1 LKISACIIVRDEPLL
16 AQAVA
21 SIRPYVDE
29 VVIVDTGSADTSSV
43 WPLTDKFLSFTD
55 CNDEFG
61 NMADFSVAR
70 QKSLELATH
79 DCIVWIDADDVLVG
93 GEFIQDAIRIAVEK
107 ANGSDWRIVC
117 PYEYAH
123 NEHGECTS
131 FQGRERI
138 VSDKSKFRWDEPVH
152 EALVPAFGQESINVD
167 EPRIQ
172 WIHKRSKPVASDR
185 NLRILRAHAKKVE
198 ASGARLSVKT
208 RFYLGAELA
217 RCGDHLKA
225 ISNFICY
232 VEESGWDEE
241 RVLAC
246 LHLVGIF
253 AFYPGREDDALLWA
267 QRAIDI
273 RPEWCEGYFAV
284 AKLAYARASSQPA
297 TEKKHLQRAVYYAQ
311 LGLACKETR
320 SPIST
325 NPMER
330 TVDIPL
336 MLQDCYERLG
346 MYQER
351 LEMLNTC
358 VKARPENRALRLLQ
372 REASGYHAARGGMD
386 IVFACAVT
394 DEEWNPDTARER
406 GIGGSE
412 TAVIEMARR
421 LADLGHRVRVFCST
435 PADGLFDGVE
445 YRSMAR
451 ITDVRGCDILIAWRD
466 AGSMDYVPAKS
477 KWLWVHDTSI
487 GAANSWNLHLAD
499 RVLALSDWH
508 AKHLIEKASVDW
520 EKVSTTR
527 NGLDLSRFTADP
539 PRTPHRALYTSSPDR
554 GLEQLL
560 DVWPQVRAGVPDA
573 ELHVFYGW
581 DMLERMA
588 LRDPKSSQGVF
599 FAVLK
604 EKLAALDGHGVFVH
618 GRVDQKALADEMLRS
633 GVWVH
638 PSTQPDGTEFTETS
652 CIGSLEAQAAGM
664 NVVYRPVG
672 ALPESVRVGMPILD
686 LADLATYVMAAM
698 ELPAQKKSMDFGWDG
713 VIEQWLHWME
723 ADLAKA
729 PRATSSDS
737 KLPLLHM
744 VLAPRA
750 SGGIMID
757 AANPDA
763 VAHGGGCRSGF
774 LGLAK
779 AMAAKG
785 YRVRAFSTF
794 LDRHV
799 ERNGVEYIRL
809 DQMRSYG
816 KPDALLAYYDTSPL
830 VGETGMLRIASHHTY
845 TPYAHFE
852 WSDVNTA
859 PSQPAVDHLR
869 DRYEP
874 HGTWYVLPN
883 GVELSVERKPV
894 PGRVIYHTSPDRGLH
909 LLLAVWPEIRRR
921 LPHATLHVVG
931 PVEEASSL
939 ADIEGVNPKTRH
951 RATLLRDGL
960 LAAQEAGGVELLGR
974 VSRPVLD
981 NELAEA
987 SLFAFPGS
995 VSAPCETFSVSIM
1008 ECLAI
1013 GLPVVMSPVD
1023 ALKSVY
1029 EGAVTMVPSPAED
1042 HMAAFIEAV
1051 VVALRDGADTDAG
1064 QRLAARYTFEEQA
1077 AHLDKIIVSHEPE
1090 IFSAKHRPKANGC
1103 MQSEAFFQ

>member
-1 LKISACIIVRDEPLL
+1 MKISACIIVRDEPLL

-21 SIRPYVDE
+21 SIRPFVDE

-43 WPLTDKFLSFTD
+43 WPLADKFIQFRE
-55 CNDEFG
+55 CNDESG
-61 NMADFSVAR
+61 NMADFSMAR
-70 QKSLELATH
+70 QKSFDHATH
-79 DCIVWIDADDVLVG
+79 PCVLWIDADDVLVG

-107 ANGSDWRIVC
+107 ANGSDWRIVA
-117 PYEYAH
+117 PYGYAH
-123 NEHGECTS
+123 NVHGECTS

-152 EALVPAFGQESINVD
+152 EALVPAFGQESVNVD
-167 EPRIQ
+167 EPRIR
-172 WIHKRSKPVASDR
+172 WIHKRTKPVAGDR

-208 RFYLGAELA
+208 RFYLGTELA
-217 RCGDHLKA
+217 RCGDHVKA
-225 ISNFICY
+225 IGNLISYI
-232 VEESGWDEE
+232 EESGWDEE

-246 LHLVGIF
+246 MHLVGIF

-284 AKLAYARASSQPA
+284 AKLAYQRASSPSSHV
-297 TEKKHLQRAVYYAQ
+297 KKHLARAVYYAK
-311 LGLACKETR
+311 LGLSCKQTHT
-320 SPIST
+320 PIST
-325 NPMER
+325 NPLER
-330 TVDIPL
+330 SVEIPL

-351 LEMLNTC
+351 LDMLNVC
-358 VKARPENRALRLLQ
+358 VEARPDNRALRLLQ
-372 REASGYHAARGGMD
+372 REASGYRVSRESLD

-421 LADLGHRVRVFCST
+421 LAGLGHRVRVFCST
-435 PADGLFDGVE
+435 PSDGLFDGVE

-466 AGSMDYVPAKS
+466 AGSLDYVPAKS
-477 KWLWVHDTSI
+477 KWLWVHDTNI

-508 AKHLIEKASVDW
+508 AKHLIEKAGVDW

-527 NGLDLSRFTADP
+527 NGIDTSRFSANP
-539 PRTPHRALYTSSPDR
+539 PRTPHRVLYTSSPDR

-560 DVWPQVRAGVPDA
+560 DAWPQVRAGVPDA

-588 LRDPKSSQGVF
+588 LREPTSSQGVF
-599 FAVLK
+599 FAALK
-604 EKLAALDGHGVFVH
+604 TKLAALDGRGVFIH
-618 GRVDQKALADEMLRS
+618 GRVDQNVLADEMLRS

-652 CIGSLEAQAAGM
+652 CISAMESQAAGM

-672 ALPESVRVGMPILD
+672 ALPETVCIGMPILD

-698 ELPAQKKSMDFGWDG
+698 ESPAQEKSTAFGWDG
-713 VIEQWLHWME
+713 VVDQWTHWM
-723 ADLAKA
+723 ASDIAKA
-729 PRATSSDS
+729 PHRVSSDS
-737 KLPLLHM
+737 KMPLLHM

-750 SGGIMID
+750 SGGILID

-763 VAHGGGCRSGF
+763 VAHGGGCRTGF

-852 WSDVNTA
+852 WADVNTA

-869 DRYEP
+869 ARYEP

-883 GVELSVERKPV
+883 GVELSVDRKPV

-909 LLLAVWPEIRRR
+909 LLLAAWPEIRRR

-931 PVEEASSL
+931 PVEEAACL
-939 ADIEGVNPKTRH
+939 ADIEGVNPKIRH
-951 RATLLRDGL
+951 RASLLRDGL

-1023 ALKSVY
+1023 ALEHVY
-1029 EGAVTMVPSPAED
+1029 GGAVTMVASPAED
-1042 HMAAFIEAV
+1042 HMPEFIDSV
-1051 VVALRDGADTDAG
+1051 VSVLRDGVGTEAG
-1064 QRLAARYTFEEQA
+1064 KRLAARYSFEEQA
-1077 AHLDKIIVSHEPE
+1077 SHLDKILVSHDPDM
-1090 IFSAKHRPKANGC
+1090 FVSKSHPKANGST
-1103 MQSEAFFQ
+1103 QPEAFFQ